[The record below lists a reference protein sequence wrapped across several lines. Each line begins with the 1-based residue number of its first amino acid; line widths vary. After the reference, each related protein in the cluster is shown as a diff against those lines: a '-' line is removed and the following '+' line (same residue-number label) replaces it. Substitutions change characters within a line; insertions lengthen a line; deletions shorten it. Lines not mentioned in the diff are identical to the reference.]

1 MTKQELV
8 EMVDKLNGLQSRLM
22 QGKRTRLGKIISK
35 PMSLL

>member
-8 EMVDKLNGLQSRLM
+8 EMVDKAERLASRLM